1 MQNFEE
7 KSPKDGANM
16 SIKEKM
22 VLFCGAKNIT
32 VMQMAQDI
40 KASATNFST
49 SNLRSAPGGDIIL
62 RFLQK
67 YPEVSAEWL
76 LRGEGTMFRNGNI
89 NVTTDNTGRN
99 AMVIGVNAGTASNGG
114 VHKESTPTDMQTL
127 LLMKDD
133 MIHAKDAV
141 IKSKEDLI
149 KSKQDLIDI
158 QKLVIDALMKETD
171 R

>member
-7 KSPKDGANM
+7 ESPKDGANM

-32 VMQMAQDI
+32 VMQMAQAI

-62 RFLQK
+62 RFLQQ

-76 LRGEGTMFRNGNI
+76 LRGEGAMFRNGNV
-89 NVTTDNTGRN
+89 NVTTNNTGRN

-114 VHKESTPTDMQTL
+114 VHKEPASSDMQAL